1 MKNKKPAARVLV
13 VDDEEGIRNSL
24 RMILS
29 YEGYEVFEAI
39 SAEQALNLLEE
50 IAGIDVILLDV
61 KLPGLSG
68 LDLLAE
74 IKKRPLAPEVIMI
87 SGHGTIQ
94 TAVES
99 TKLGAFDFLEKPLER
114 DRVLLCLRNALN
126 QNRLRRECLDLRRR
140 AERKYELIGN
150 HPVMK
155 KLWEDI
161 LRAAPTN
168 ATVLIQGESGT
179 GKELIARAIHENS
192 LRAKEKFVQVNCAAI
207 PEELI
212 ESELFGHEK
221 GAFTGATEKKL
232 GKFELADGGTIF
244 LDEIG
249 DMSLKTQSK
258 VLRVLE
264 QGEVQRVGSNKI
276 IKVDVRVI
284 AATNKNL
291 LAEIKAGRF
300 REDLYFRLNVIPIYS
315 PPLREHREDIP
326 LLIDYFSRVLAEE
339 NNFRPKRFSPEAI
352 EALMKYSWKGNV
364 RELKNLV
371 ERLLIMVEGEI
382 VEKHHLPDYIL
393 EKSSLTIPDI
403 KKIKTL
409 QDFLEEAEKSFIL
422 AKLEEN
428 SWNIA
433 KTARS
438 IGTARSNLYK
448 KMAQYGIK
456 IVVGADEA
464 VAPPGLIR
472 TGGEESPNST
482 GQDGR

>member
-1 MKNKKPAARVLV
+1 MKNKGPIARVLI
-13 VDDEEGIRNSL
+13 VDDEEGIRKSL

-29 YEGYEVFEAI
+29 YEGYEVLEAAD
-39 SAEQALNLLEE
+39 SEEALSLLEE
-50 IAGIDVILLDV
+50 VARIDVVLLDV
-61 KLPGLSG
+61 KLPGRSG
-68 LDLLAE
+68 LDVLAE
-74 IKKRPLAPEVIMI
+74 VKKRPFPPEVIMI

-114 DRVLLCLRNALN
+114 DRVLLSLRNALN
-126 QNRLRRECLDLRRR
+126 QNRLRREYFDLRCRTEKR
-140 AERKYELIGN
+140 YELIGH
-150 HPVMK
+150 HPLMK

-168 ATVLIQGESGT
+168 ATVLIHGESGT
-179 GKELIARAIHENS
+179 GKELIARAIHEHS

-264 QGEVQRVGSNKI
+264 QGEVQRVGSSRI

-291 LAEIKAGRF
+291 LAEIRAGRF
-300 REDLYFRLNVIPIYS
+300 REDLYFRLNVIPITS

-326 LLIDYFSRVLAEE
+326 LLVDYFGRLFAEE
-339 NNFRPKRFSPEAI
+339 NNFRPKRFSA
-352 EALMKYSWKGNV
+352 EALEAMKQYSWKGNV

-371 ERLLIMVEGEI
+371 ERLLIMVEGEVI
-382 VEKHHLPDYIL
+382 EKYHLPDYVQGQTAV
-393 EKSSLTIPDI
+393 SLPVD
-403 KKIKTL
+403 KRAKTL
-409 QDFLEEAEKSFIL
+409 QEFREAAEKAFIL

-428 SWNIA
+428 NWNIS
-433 KTARS
+433 KTARA
-438 IGTARSNLYK
+438 IATPRSNLYK

-464 VAPPGLIR
+464 VAPPSSADK
-472 TGGEESPNST
+472 GGEESPNST

>member
-1 MKNKKPAARVLV
+1 MKNRKPLARVLI
-13 VDDEEGIRNSL
+13 VDDEEGIRKSL
-24 RMILS
+24 RMILV
-29 YEGYEVFEAI
+29 YEGYEVLEA
-39 SAEQALNLLEE
+39 STAEEALDLMEDYP
-50 IAGIDVILLDV
+50 AIDVVLLDV
-61 KLPGLSG
+61 KLPGSSG

-94 TAVES
+94 TAVEC
-99 TKLGAFDFLEKPLER
+99 TKLGAYDFLEKPLER
-114 DRVLLCLRNALN
+114 ERVILSLRNALN
-126 QNRLRRECLDLRRR
+126 QNRLRREYFDLRRR
-140 AERKYELIGN
+140 TERKYELIGH
-150 HPVMK
+150 HPLMK
-155 KLWEDI
+155 KLWEEI

-179 GKELIARAIHENS
+179 GKELIARAIHEHS

-221 GAFTGATEKKL
+221 GAFTGATERKM

-244 LDEIG
+244 LDEVG

-264 QGEVQRVGSNKI
+264 QGEVQRVGSSKI

-291 LAEIKAGRF
+291 QAEIKSGRF
-300 REDLYFRLNVIPIYS
+300 REDLYYRLNVIPIYA
-315 PPLREHREDIP
+315 PPLRDHPEDIP
-326 LLIDYFSRVLAEE
+326 LLIDYFTRLFAEE
-339 NNFRPKRFSPEAI
+339 NNFRPKRFSAEAI
-352 EALMKYSWKGNV
+352 EVMMKYPWKGNV

-371 ERLLIMVEGEI
+371 ERLIIMVEGDI
-382 VEKHHLPDYIL
+382 IEKDHLPDYIL
-393 EKSSLTIPDI
+393 GKKPLSLPEIN
-403 KKIKTL
+403 KFKTL
-409 QDFLEEAEKSFIL
+409 REFREAAEKAFIL

-428 SWNIA
+428 KWNIS
-433 KTARS
+433 KTARAMA
-438 IGTARSNLYK
+438 TPRSNLYK

-464 VAPPGLIR
+464 VAPSGENRPE
-472 TGGEESPNST
+472 GEESPNST

>member
-1 MKNKKPAARVLV
+1 MKNKRPVARVLV
-13 VDDEEGIRNSL
+13 VDDEEGIRKSL

-39 SAEQALNLLEE
+39 AAEEALSILEE
-50 IAGIDVILLDV
+50 IPGIDVILLDV

-114 DRVLLCLRNALN
+114 DRVLLSLRNALN
-126 QNRLRRECLDLRRR
+126 QNRLRRECLDWRRR
-140 AERKYELIGN
+140 AERKFELIGK

-168 ATVLIQGESGT
+168 ATVLIHGESGT

-192 LRAKEKFVQVNCAAI
+192 LRTREKFVQVNCAAI

-221 GAFTGATEKKL
+221 GAFTGATEKKI

-264 QGEVQRVGSNKI
+264 QGEVQRVGSSKI

-291 LAEIKAGRF
+291 LAEIQAGRF
-300 REDLYFRLNVIPIYS
+300 REDLYFRLNVIPIHS

-326 LLIDYFSRVLAEE
+326 LLIEYFSRAFAEE
-339 NNFRPKRFSPEAI
+339 NNFRPKRFSLEAI
-352 EALMKYSWKGNV
+352 EAMMKYSWKGNV

-371 ERLLIMVEGEI
+371 ERLLIMVDNEVI
-382 VEKHHLPDYIL
+382 EKHHLPDYIL
-393 EKSSLTIPDI
+393 EKSFLTIPDI
-403 KKIKTL
+403 RKTGTL
-409 QDFLEEAEKSFIL
+409 QEFREAAEKSFIL

-428 SWNIA
+428 NWNIA
-433 KTARS
+433 KTARA
-438 IGTARSNLYK
+438 IGTPRSNLYK

-464 VAPPGLIR
+464 VAPPGPSEP
-472 TGGEESPNST
+472 GGEESPNSP